1 MPHWIFNCR
10 NHCCPKRSS
19 SIFNIFVSYF
29 EYLGRCNEYKRIFE
43 TKMEKIVFTTGTFNM
58 IHPGHIRFLNKAKEL
73 GDKLVVFLDSDKKN
87 ESLKGHKAI
96 FSYYERAEIL
106 EELKSIDHVFNYDS
120 NLDIDFFL
128 QKHWRKDSLLFVK
141 AQDYTLDSMDSE
153 LVKMLNRFQVSIGL
167 IPYDKGYSTTK
178 IFDKI
183 YNRIFDET
191 NENIKV
197 DE

>member
-1 MPHWIFNCR
+1 
-10 NHCCPKRSS
+10 
-19 SIFNIFVSYF
+19 
-29 EYLGRCNEYKRIFE
+29 
-43 TKMEKIVFTTGTFNM
+43 MEKIVFTTGTFNM

-73 GDKLVVFLDSDKKN
+73 GDKLIVFLDNDKKN

-141 AQDYTLDSMDSE
+141 AQDYTLDSMDPE

-167 IPYDKGYSTTK
+167 IPYDKEYSTTK

-183 YNRIFDET
+183 YSRIFDEI
-191 NENIKV
+191 NENV
-197 DE
+197 RLEE